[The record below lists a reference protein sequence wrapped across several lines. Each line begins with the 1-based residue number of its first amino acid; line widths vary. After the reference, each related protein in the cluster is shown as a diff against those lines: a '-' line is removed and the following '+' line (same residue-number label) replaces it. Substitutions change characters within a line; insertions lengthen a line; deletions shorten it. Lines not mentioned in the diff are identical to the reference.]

1 MLDYRSKD
9 EANTIIIYL
18 DGSVERRK
26 LSIKVSG
33 NLRGSGLAGVYEKV
47 TMHLRPIKDEL
58 ENINQIEVQV
68 GPNEYLWKPD
78 PVLTQKALNFEE
90 P

>member
-1 MLDYRSKD
+1 
-9 EANTIIIYL
+9 
-18 DGSVERRK
+18 
-26 LSIKVSG
+26 
-33 NLRGSGLAGVYEKV
+33 
-47 TMHLRPIKDEL
+47 MHLRPIKDEL